1 MRRLARVSYTMSAAV
16 IAGAMI
22 IGAPAAGAADL
33 PSPNVP
39 LTVEVS
45 SADVVEKVRT
55 NLDNLG
61 LATRA
66 VDPALTDSLDR
77 AIVDAIPGTILRQ
90 QQTEEEPDSGVAV
103 ENPVETVTKTPY
115 DQQDHFTEGIQERF
129 VEEEAVPL
137 DPNYRWQMDPVSKG
151 MAGKPT
157 SDFILHRVP
166 GSWFDAPRIPEESMV
181 VQNQDKSLYGPS
193 TPVYVGDS
201 MMCTLGVAGTDA
213 QGHKVGLTAGHCGK
227 PGDTVYSADSWQ
239 VGPSGT
245 VVATNELY
253 DYSVIE
259 LGSNAEVSRSYNGVT
274 VNHIGGTVQPGDVLC
289 KQGVATGNT
298 CGPTLMADKNL
309 QISQVCA
316 MVGDS
321 GAPVMRGDRM
331 VGMVSGGTLPNQNL
345 SCRTPLQGFLFMP
358 TASTSMDAV
367 VFDLES
373 RGGVGTGFILAD

>member
-1 MRRLARVSYTMSAAV
+1 M
-16 IAGAMI
+16 
-22 IGAPAAGAADL
+22 
-33 PSPNVP
+33 
-39 LTVEVS
+39 
-45 SADVVEKVRT
+45 
-55 NLDNLG
+55 
-61 LATRA
+61 
-66 VDPALTDSLDR
+66 
-77 AIVDAIPGTILRQ
+77 
-90 QQTEEEPDSGVAV
+90 
-103 ENPVETVTKTPY
+103 
-115 DQQDHFTEGIQERF
+115 
-129 VEEEAVPL
+129 
-137 DPNYRWQMDPVSKG
+137 
-151 MAGKPT
+151 
-157 SDFILHRVP
+157 
-166 GSWFDAPRIPEESMV
+166 
-181 VQNQDKSLYGPS
+181 
-193 TPVYVGDS
+193 
-201 MMCTLGVAGTDA
+201 
-213 QGHKVGLTAGHCGK
+213 
-227 PGDTVYSADSWQ
+227 
-239 VGPSGT
+239 
-245 VVATNELY
+245 
-253 DYSVIE
+253 IE